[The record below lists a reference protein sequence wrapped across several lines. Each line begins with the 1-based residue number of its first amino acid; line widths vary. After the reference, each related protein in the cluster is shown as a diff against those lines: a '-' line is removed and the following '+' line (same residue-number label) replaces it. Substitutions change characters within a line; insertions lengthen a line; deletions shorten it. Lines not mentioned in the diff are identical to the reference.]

1 MDQDAEINFPED
13 GNGDK
18 YFCFTGFYESEKI
31 DLARKVESLGG
42 FVLSD
47 VTWNDHCTHVISR
60 TFEKSEIVLAGKLRN
75 VVILQIFIMT

>member
-13 GNGDK
+13 GHGDK

-42 FVLSD
+42 FVLRD

-60 TFEKSEIVLAGKLRN
+60 TFEILSHCKNLSDVLIRSD
-75 VVILQIFIMT
+75 ILLNEN